1 MPPLTCRSAALA
13 VLPRALAA
21 ALVAAAAFAA
31 APPAAAAQSPMTAEE
46 FEAYT
51 TGKTLYFY
59 SRGQAYGVEEYRENR
74 EVTWSFLDGECKEGS
89 WYPQGDQICFTYED
103 NPVPQCWTFYREGGG
118 LRALFEGR
126 ETGTELYEAGEA
138 DEPMMCL
145 GPDVGV

>member
-1 MPPLTCRSAALA
+1 MPTPPRRSAALA
-13 VLPRALAA
+13 ALPRRLSA
-21 ALVAAAAFAA
+21 ALVAGLAAAAA
-31 APPAAAAQSPMTAEE
+31 LPGAAAQSPMTAEE

-59 SRGQAYGVEEYRENR
+59 SQGEAYGVEEYRENR
-74 EVTWSFLDGECKEGS
+74 EVTWSFLDGKCKEGT

>member
-1 MPPLTCRSAALA
+1 M
-13 VLPRALAA
+13 PRAFAV
-21 ALVAAAAFAA
+21 ALVAAAATAA
-31 APPAAAAQSPMTAEE
+31 APPATAAQSPMTAEE

-59 SRGQAYGVEEYRENR
+59 SQGQAYGVEEYRENR
-74 EVTWSFLDGECKEGS
+74 EVTWSFLDGECKEGV

>member
-1 MPPLTCRSAALA
+1 MPRTM
-13 VLPRALAA
+13 PRARLVALLTLAA
-21 ALVAAAAFAA
+21 T
-31 APPAAAAQSPMTAEE
+31 APLWAAQSPMSGSE

-59 SRGQAYGVEEYRENR
+59 SQGQAYGVEEYHENR
-74 EVTWSFLDGECKEGS
+74 RVTWSFLDGRCKDGM
-89 WYPQGDQICFTYED
+89 WYPLGDQICFVYED
-103 NPVPQCWTFYREGGG
+103 NPTPQCWTFHNDGGQ

-126 ETGTELYEAGEA
+126 EAGTELYEAGEA